1 MKRVA
6 LYYPWI
12 HLRSGIERMI
22 LEVLARSRHQ
32 FTIFTSHLDLEHT
45 FPEFGRLPNVVV
57 RRRVSV
63 RRTIAPALAA
73 ALTIARERLP
83 LDDYDALIV
92 SSEGLGDLITLR
104 NARLPII
111 CYCHSLSRPVFD
123 AVYRSDLIA
132 RRPALRWLL
141 PPFLPPYRALTR
153 RAWRRYTHVFANSRT
168 TRDQILANRL
178 VPPEKVEVL
187 HPGAAIEQA
196 QASEC
201 YEPFFLYA
209 GRIKWTKN
217 VELAIEAFRRFKAG
231 AGSETGWSLVIA
243 GEVDDGSAEYVR
255 RLQELPGGGERDGV
269 IYQINPSRGELEQL
283 MARCYALL
291 YPSLSEPWG
300 IVPVEAM
307 ALGRPVLAVNNG
319 GPTESVADGETGFL
333 LEPTPQA
340 FAERMQWLAERPD
353 EVRRLGHSGRQR
365 ARRYSWEA
373 FVGRLDGYLD
383 TLG

>member
-1 MKRVA
+1 
-6 LYYPWI
+6 
-12 HLRSGIERMI
+12 MI
-22 LEVLARSRHQ
+22 LEVVARSRHQ

-45 FPEFGRLPNVVV
+45 FPEFADLQNVVV

-63 RRTIAPALAA
+63 RRAIAPALGA

-92 SSEGLGDLITLR
+92 SSEGLGDLIALR
-104 NARLPII
+104 NGRVPIV

-123 AVYRSDLIA
+123 AVYRSELIA

-153 RAWRRYTHVFANSRT
+153 RAWRRYAHIFANSRT
-168 TRDQILANRL
+168 TGEQILANRL
-178 VPPEKVEVL
+178 APPEKVEVL
-187 HPGAAIEQA
+187 HPGVAIEQTRASA
-196 QASEC
+196 Q
-201 YEPFFLYA
+201 YDNFFLYA

-217 VELAIEAFRRFKAG
+217 VELAIESFRRFKVG
-231 AGSETGWSLVIA
+231 VGIETGWSLIIA
-243 GEVDDGSAEYVR
+243 GEVDNGSAEYVR

-269 IYQINPSRGELEQL
+269 VYRINPSRGELEEL

-291 YPSLSEPWG
+291 FPSLSEPWG
-300 IVPVEAM
+300 IIPVEAM
-307 ALGRPVLAVNNG
+307 AHGRPVLAVNNG

-333 LEPTPQA
+333 LEPLPQA
-340 FAERMQWLAERPD
+340 FAERMGWLAKRPD
-353 EVRRLGHSGRQR
+353 EVRRLGRGGVQR
-365 ARRYSWEA
+365 AQRYSWEA
-373 FVGRLDGYLD
+373 FVARLDDYLD

>member
-1 MKRVA
+1 MDSSALGNRAHDPRGPGTVA
-6 LYYPWI
+6 ASVHDLHESP
-12 HLRSGIERMI
+12 
-22 LEVLARSRHQ
+22 RSRAHV
-32 FTIFTSHLDLEHT
+32 SGVRPLAK
-45 FPEFGRLPNVVV
+45 
-57 RRRVSV
+57 RRR
-63 RRTIAPALAA
+63 AAALAA

-104 NARLPII
+104 NARVPII

-196 QASEC
+196 QASER

-243 GEVDDGSAEYVR
+243 GEV
-255 RLQELPGGGERDGV
+255 
-269 IYQINPSRGELEQL
+269 
-283 MARCYALL
+283 
-291 YPSLSEPWG
+291 
-300 IVPVEAM
+300 
-307 ALGRPVLAVNNG
+307 
-319 GPTESVADGETGFL
+319 
-333 LEPTPQA
+333 
-340 FAERMQWLAERPD
+340 
-353 EVRRLGHSGRQR
+353 
-365 ARRYSWEA
+365 
-373 FVGRLDGYLD
+373 
-383 TLG
+383 

>member
-1 MKRVA
+1 MKRIA

-73 ALTIARERLP
+73 AWTIARERLP
-83 LDDYDALIV
+83 LDGYDALIV

-104 NARLPII
+104 NARVPIV

-123 AVYRSDLIA
+123 AVYRSHLIA

-153 RAWRRYTHVFANSRT
+153 RAWLRYTHIFANSRT

-178 VPPEKVEVL
+178 APPGNVEVL
-187 HPGAAIEQA
+187 HPGAAVEQA

-217 VELAIEAFRRFKAG
+217 VELAIDAFRRFKVG
-231 AGSETGWSLVIA
+231 VPDDKWTLVIA
-243 GEVDDGSAEYVR
+243 GEVDNGSAEYVR
-255 RLQELPGGGERDGV
+255 QLQERPGGAERDGV
-269 IYQINPSRGELEQL
+269 IYRIDPSRAELEQL

-291 YPSLSEPWG
+291 FPSLSEPWG

-307 ALGRPVLAVNNG
+307 AHGRPVLAVNNG
-319 GPTESVADGETGFL
+319 GPSESVEDGETGFL
-333 LEPTPQA
+333 LEPIPDA
-340 FAERMQWLAERPD
+340 FAERMRWLAERP
-353 EVRRLGHSGRQR
+353 EAVRRLGRSGTER

-373 FVGRLDGYLD
+373 FIGRLDDYLD